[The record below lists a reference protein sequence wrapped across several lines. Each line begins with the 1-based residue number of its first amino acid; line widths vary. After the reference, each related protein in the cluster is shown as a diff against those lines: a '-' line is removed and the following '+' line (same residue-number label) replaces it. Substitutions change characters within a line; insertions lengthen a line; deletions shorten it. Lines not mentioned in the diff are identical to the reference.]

1 VREESVNSPPGDAR
15 FLRSDRTLLQC
26 GRVSI
31 SGGPA
36 ILLVTPR
43 QEELLAA
50 DLLLR
55 LVHGPLALEV
65 IVVYE
70 DQLP

>member
-1 VREESVNSPPGDAR
+1 
-15 FLRSDRTLLQC
+15 
-26 GRVSI
+26 VSI

-55 LVHGPLALEV
+55 LVDGPLALKV